1 MTRCEIRGMRFL
13 SLMGIGDG
21 LDLTK
26 YSPGVVL
33 RE

>member
-1 MTRCEIRGMRFL
+1 MTRCEIRDMRFL

-21 LDLTK
+21 LNLT
-26 YSPGVVL
+26 PVGEVL